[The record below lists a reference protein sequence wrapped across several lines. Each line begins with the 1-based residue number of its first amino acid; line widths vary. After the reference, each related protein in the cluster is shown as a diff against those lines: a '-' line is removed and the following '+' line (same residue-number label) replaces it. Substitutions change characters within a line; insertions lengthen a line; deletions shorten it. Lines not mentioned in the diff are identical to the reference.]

1 MLKTLRD
8 ALRIK
13 EVRTRILYVI
23 FALIIIRA
31 GSQIPVPGVD
41 TSFFSQ
47 YFSGTAN
54 DAFSFLN
61 AFTGGG
67 FESFSIFA
75 LSITPYITA
84 SIIVQL
90 LTIAIPKLEE
100 LQKDGEQGRKKLEK
114 VTRALTI
121 GLSVLESVAL

>member
-8 ALRIK
+8 AFRIK
-13 EVRTRILYVI
+13 DVRRRIFYII

-41 TSFFSQ
+41 TSFFSN
-47 YFSGTAN
+47 YFAGTTN

-67 FESFSIFA
+67 FDNFSIFA
-75 LSITPYITA
+75 LF
-84 SIIVQL
+84 
-90 LTIAIPKLEE
+90 IAYLIKF
-100 LQKDGEQGRKKLEK
+100 R
-114 VTRALTI
+114 
-121 GLSVLESVAL
+121 